1 MPAPGSLALTN
12 ARLPTLPRARSRPD
26 AIVARNG
33 KIAWIGDTRHIPP
46 SALSG
51 IKPIDCDGATIL
63 PGFIDAHCHI
73 LAYAASLLAV
83 DCSPS
88 AVSSIPD
95 IARVIRRRA
104 AQTPPG
110 EWIRATGYSDFHL
123 AEKRHPTRRDLDAAA
138 PDNPVRLNHRSGH
151 ACVLNSLALARV
163 GIRPDTPEP
172 PGTTIAREL
181 DTALLSGLLLDMD
194 AFLDDRIPRLAPAD
208 LRHGIAL
215 ANRRFLAAGVATA
228 HDATPANSPARWRAL
243 TRLVQSREFAPSL
256 MIMPGA
262 TRLPEFARAGLVYGS
277 EPAREHPHD
286 HAPATTTLGHAKFML
301 TLSGGNPHPSY
312 DDLSHAIAAAHRHGF
327 PVAIHAVEASAVHAA
342 ATALA
347 ANPAPRLRD
356 RIEHASECPPPT
368 LDALRKANPVVVS
381 QPNFIH
387 DSGNRYIAQLGEQS
401 RWLYRF
407 GSIAKSGLTL
417 AASSDAPVTHPDPLS
432 AIRAAVTRRAS
443 SGEILEPA
451 ERVSVVRALAMHTT
465 AAAYA
470 ACQENDRGAIAPGMR
485 ADLVALNHD
494 PTTLPPD
501 RLSDLSVTMTVIG
514 GNIAW
519 QA

>member
-12 ARLPTLPRARSRPD
+12 ARLPTLPHARLRPD

-33 KIAWIGDTRHIPP
+33 KIAWIGGTRHIPP
-46 SALSG
+46 SALSDAT
-51 IKPIDCDGATIL
+51 PIDCNGATIL

-83 DCSPS
+83 DCSPR
-88 AVSSIPD
+88 AVSSIAE
-95 IARVIRRRA
+95 IARAIRRRA

-151 ACVLNSLALARV
+151 ACVLNSAALARV

-172 PGTTIAREL
+172 LGATIAREL
-181 DTALLSGLLLDMD
+181 DTALPSGLLLDMD
-194 AFLDDRIPRLAPAD
+194 DFLDARIPRLAPAD
-208 LRHGIAL
+208 LRRGIAL
-215 ANRRFLAAGVATA
+215 ANRRFLAAGVTTA
-228 HDATPANSPARWRAL
+228 HDATPTNSPTRWRAL
-243 TRLVQSREFAPSL
+243 TRLVESGEFAPSL
-256 MIMPGA
+256 MVMPGA
-262 TRLPEFARAGLVYGS
+262 TRLPEFTRANLPYGS
-277 EPAREHPHD
+277 QQALKD
-286 HAPATTTLGHAKFML
+286 TPATATLGHAKFVL
-301 TLSGGNPHPSY
+301 TLSSGNIHPSY
-312 DDLSHAIAAAHRHGF
+312 ADLSHAIAAAHRQGF

-347 ANPAPRLRD
+347 ANPAPALRD
-356 RIEHASECPPPT
+356 RIEHASECPPAT
-368 LDALRKANPVVVS
+368 LAALRKANPVVVS

-387 DSGNRYIAQLGEQS
+387 DSGNRYIAQLGDQS
-401 RWLYRF
+401 RWLYPFR
-407 GSIAKSGLTL
+407 SLAKSGLTL
-417 AASSDAPVTHPDPLS
+417 AASSDAPVTHPDPLA
-432 AIRAAVTRRAS
+432 AIIAAITRRAA

-451 ERVSVVRALAMHTT
+451 ERVSVALALAMHTT

-501 RLSDLSVTMTVIG
+501 RLSDLRVTMTVIG

>member
-46 SALSG
+46 STISHAEH
-51 IKPIDCDGATIL
+51 IDCNGATIL

-83 DCSPS
+83 DCSPR
-88 AVSSIPD
+88 AVSSIAD
-95 IARVIRRRA
+95 IAAAIRRRA

-110 EWIRATGYSDFHL
+110 EWIRVTGYSDFHL

-151 ACVLNSLALARV
+151 ACVLNSAALARV

-172 PGTTIAREL
+172 PGATIDREL
-181 DTALLSGLLLDMD
+181 DTALPSGLLLDMD
-194 AFLDDRIPRLAPAD
+194 DFLDTRIPHFAPAD
-208 LRHGIAL
+208 LCRGIAL
-215 ANRRFLAAGVATA
+215 TNRRFLAAGITTA
-228 HDATPANSPARWRAL
+228 HDATPTNSPARWRTL
-243 TRLVQSREFAPSL
+243 TRLVLSREFAPSL
-256 MIMPGA
+256 MVMPGA
-262 TRLPEFARAGLVYGS
+262 TRLPEFARADLPYGS
-277 EPAREHPHD
+277 QQALKD
-286 HAPATTTLGHAKFML
+286 TPATATLGHAKFVL
-301 TLSGGNPHPSY
+301 TQSSGNLYPSY
-312 DDLSHAIAAAHRHGF
+312 ADLSHAIAAAHQQGF
-327 PVAIHAVEASAVHAA
+327 PVAIHAVEAAAVHAA

-347 ANPAPRLRD
+347 ANPAPALRD
-356 RIEHASECPPPT
+356 RIEHASECPPAT
-368 LDALRKANPVVVS
+368 LDALRKANPVIVS

-387 DSGNRYIAQLGEQS
+387 ESGDRYIAELGEQS

-407 GSIAKSGLTL
+407 RSLAKSGITL
-417 AASSDAPVTHPDPLS
+417 AASSDAPVTHPDSLAS
-432 AIRAAVTRRAS
+432 IRAAITRRAA

-451 ERVSVVRALAMHTT
+451 ERVSVARALAMHTSG
-465 AAAYA
+465 AAYA

-485 ADLVALNHD
+485 ADLIALNHD

-501 RLSDLSVTMTVIG
+501 RLSDLRVTMTVIG

>member
-12 ARLPTLPRARSRPD
+12 ARLPTLPRASSRPD
-26 AIVARNG
+26 AIVARAG
-33 KIAWIGDTRHIPP
+33 KIAWIGKTRHIPP

-51 IKPIDCDGATIL
+51 IKPIDCNGATIL

-83 DCSPS
+83 DCGPN

-95 IARVIRRRA
+95 IARAIRRRA

-151 ACVLNSLALARV
+151 ACVLNSAALARV

-172 PGTTIAREL
+172 PGATIAREL
-181 DTALLSGLLLDMD
+181 DTALPSGLLLDMD
-194 AFLDDRIPRLAPAD
+194 DFLDTNIPRLAPAQ
-208 LRHGIAL
+208 LRRGIAL
-215 ANRRFLAAGVATA
+215 ANRRFLAAGVTSA
-228 HDATPANSPARWRAL
+228 HDATPTNSPARWRAL

-256 MIMPGA
+256 MVMPGA
-262 TRLPEFARAGLVYGS
+262 TRLPEFAHAGLPYGYQRTP
-277 EPAREHPHD
+277 ED
-286 HAPATTTLGHAKFML
+286 APATATLGHAKLVL
-301 TLSGGNPHPSY
+301 TLSSGNLHPSY
-312 DDLSHAIAAAHRHGF
+312 DDLSHAIAAAHARGF
-327 PVAIHAVEASAVHAA
+327 PVAIHAVESAAVHAA
-342 ATALA
+342 AHALA
-347 ANPAPRLRD
+347 ANPTPALRD
-356 RIEHASECPPPT
+356 RIEHASECPPAA

-387 DSGNRYIAQLGEQS
+387 DSGDRYLAQLGAQS

-407 GSIAKSGLTL
+407 RSLAKSGLTL
-417 AASSDAPVTHPDPLS
+417 AASSDAPVTHPDPLAS
-432 AIRAAVTRRAS
+432 IRAAVTRRAS

-451 ERVSVVRALAMHTT
+451 ERVSAARALAMHTS

-470 ACQENDRGAIAPGMR
+470 ACQENDRGAIALGMR

-501 RLSDLSVTMTVIG
+501 RLSDLRVTMTVIG

>member
-12 ARLPTLPRARSRPD
+12 ARLPTLPRAGSRHD

-46 SALSG
+46 SAISD
-51 IKPIDCDGATIL
+51 IKPMDCNGATIL

-88 AVSSIPD
+88 AVSSIAQICD
-95 IARVIRRRA
+95 AIRRRA
-104 AQTPPG
+104 AQTPTG

-151 ACVLNSLALARV
+151 ACVLNSAALARV

-172 PGTTIAREL
+172 PSATIAREL
-181 DTALLSGLLLDMD
+181 DTALPSGLLLDMD
-194 AFLDDRIPRLAPAD
+194 AFLDARIPRLAPAA
-208 LRHGIAL
+208 LRRGIAL
-215 ANRRFLAAGVATA
+215 ANRRFLAAGVTTA
-228 HDATPANSPARWRAL
+228 HDATPTNSPARWRAL
-243 TRLVQSREFAPSL
+243 TRLAESREFAPSL

-262 TRLPEFARAGLVYGS
+262 TRLPEFARADLPYGYRRAP
-277 EPAREHPHD
+277 ED
-286 HAPATTTLGHAKFML
+286 APATTTLGHAKFML
-301 TLSGGNPHPSY
+301 TLSGGNLHPSY
-312 DDLSHAIAAAHRHGF
+312 ADLSHAIAAAHRQGF

-347 ANPAPRLRD
+347 ANPSPALRD
-356 RIEHASECPPPT
+356 RIEHASECPPAA
-368 LDALRKANPVVVS
+368 LDALRKANPVIVS

-387 DSGNRYIAQLGEQS
+387 DSGGRYLAQLGDQS
-401 RWLYRF
+401 RLYRF
-407 GSIAKSGLTL
+407 RSLVKSGLTL

-451 ERVSVVRALAMHTT
+451 ERVSATRAIAMHTA

-501 RLSDLSVTMTVIG
+501 RLSDLRVTMTVIG

>member
-26 AIVARNG
+26 AIVARAG
-33 KIAWIGDTRHIPP
+33 KIAWIGQTRHIPP

-51 IKPIDCDGATIL
+51 IKPIDCAGATIL

-83 DCSPS
+83 DCGPS

-95 IARVIRRRA
+95 IAHAIRRRA

-123 AEKRHPTRRDLDAAA
+123 AEKRHPTRRDLDAAS

-151 ACVLNSLALARV
+151 ACVLNSAALARV

-172 PGTTIAREL
+172 PGATIAREL
-181 DTALLSGLLLDMD
+181 DTALPSGLLLDMD
-194 AFLDDRIPRLAPAD
+194 DFLDDRIPHLAPAD
-208 LRHGIAL
+208 LRRGIAL
-215 ANRRFLAAGVATA
+215 ANRRFLAAGVTTA
-228 HDATPANSPARWRAL
+228 HDATPTNSPARWRAL
-243 TRLVQSREFAPSL
+243 TRLVESGEFTSSL
-256 MIMPGA
+256 MVMPGA
-262 TRLPEFARAGLVYGS
+262 TRLPEFARAGLLYGS
-277 EPAREHPHD
+277 QRVHED
-286 HAPATTTLGHAKFML
+286 APATTTLGHAKFVL
-301 TLSGGNPHPSY
+301 TLSSGNLHPSY
-312 DDLSHAIAAAHRHGF
+312 DDLSHAIAAAHTQGF
-327 PVAIHAVEASAVHAA
+327 PVAIHAVEATAVHAA

-347 ANPAPRLRD
+347 ANPAPALRD
-356 RIEHASECPPPT
+356 RIEHASECPPAT
-368 LDALRKANPVVVS
+368 LDALRKANPVIVS
-381 QPNFIH
+381 QPAFIH
-387 DSGNRYIAQLGEQS
+387 DSGSRYLAQLGVQS

-407 GSIAKSGLTL
+407 RSIAKSGLTL

-443 SGEILEPA
+443 SGEILEPT
-451 ERVSVVRALAMHTT
+451 ECVSAARAIAMHTS

-494 PTTLPPD
+494 PATLPPD
-501 RLSDLSVTMTVIG
+501 RLSDLRVTMTIIG
-514 GNIAW
+514 GDIAW

>member
-51 IKPIDCDGATIL
+51 ATPIDCNGATIL

-83 DCSPS
+83 DCSPR
-88 AVSSIPD
+88 AVSSIAE
-95 IARVIRRRA
+95 IARAIRRRA
-104 AQTPPG
+104 AQTPAG

-151 ACVLNSLALARV
+151 ACVLNGAALARI
-163 GIRPDTPEP
+163 GIRADTPEP
-172 PGTTIAREL
+172 PGATIAREL
-181 DTALLSGLLLDMD
+181 DTALPSGLLLDMD
-194 AFLDDRIPRLAPAD
+194 DFLDDRIPRLAPAD
-208 LRHGIAL
+208 LRRGIAL
-215 ANRRFLAAGVATA
+215 ANRRFLAAGITTA
-228 HDATPANSPARWRAL
+228 HDATPTNSPARWRTL

-262 TRLPEFARAGLVYGS
+262 TRLPEFARAALTYGS
-277 EPAREHPHD
+277 QQALKD
-286 HAPATTTLGHAKFML
+286 TPATATLGHAKFML
-301 TLSGGNPHPSY
+301 TQSGGNLYPSY
-312 DDLSHAIAAAHRHGF
+312 DDLSHAIAAAHRQGF
-327 PVAIHAVEASAVHAA
+327 PAAIHAVEATAVHAA

-347 ANPAPRLRD
+347 ANPTPALRD
-356 RIEHASECPPPT
+356 RIEHASECPPAT
-368 LDALRKANPVVVS
+368 LDALRKARPVIVS

-387 DSGNRYIAQLGEQS
+387 DSGDRYLAELGEQS
-401 RWLYRF
+401 HWLYPFRTL
-407 GSIAKSGLTL
+407 AKSGLTL

-451 ERVSVVRALAMHTT
+451 ERVSATYAIAMHTS

-501 RLSDLSVTMTVIG
+501 RLSDLRVTMTIIG

>member
-1 MPAPGSLALTN
+1 MPVPGSLALTN
-12 ARLPTLPRARSRPD
+12 ARLPTLPLARSRHD

-46 SALSG
+46 SAISHAEH
-51 IKPIDCDGATIL
+51 IDCNGATIL

-73 LAYAASLLAV
+73 LAYAASLLAI
-83 DCSPS
+83 DCSPR
-88 AVSSIPD
+88 AVSSIPE
-95 IARVIRRRA
+95 IARAIRRRA

-110 EWIRATGYSDFHL
+110 EWIRTTGYSDFHL

-151 ACVLNSLALARV
+151 ACVLNSAALARV

-172 PGTTIAREL
+172 PGATIAREL
-181 DTALLSGLLLDMD
+181 DTALPSGLLLDMD
-194 AFLDDRIPRLAPAD
+194 DFLDANIPRLAPAA
-208 LRHGIAL
+208 LRRGIAF
-215 ANRRFLAAGVATA
+215 ANRRFLAAGITTA
-228 HDATPANSPARWRAL
+228 HDATPTNSPARWRAL

-256 MIMPGA
+256 VVMAGA
-262 TRLPEFARAGLVYGS
+262 TRLPEFARADLPYGYRRAP
-277 EPAREHPHD
+277 ED
-286 HAPATTTLGHAKFML
+286 APATTTLGHAKFML
-301 TLSGGNPHPSY
+301 TLSGGNLYPSY
-312 DDLSHAIAAAHRHGF
+312 ADLSHAIAAAHALGF
-327 PVAIHAVEASAVHAA
+327 PAAIHAVEASAVHAA

-368 LDALRKANPVVVS
+368 LDALRKANPVIVS

-387 DSGNRYIAQLGEQS
+387 DSGGRYLSQLGEQS

-407 GSIAKSGLTL
+407 RSLAKCGLTL

-432 AIRAAVTRRAS
+432 AICAAVTRRAS

-451 ERVSVVRALAMHTT
+451 ERVSIARAIAMHTS

-501 RLSDLSVTMTVIG
+501 RLSDLRVTMTVIG